1 MAIWGWLPPAFRPGA
16 LFLGSRELNSQPIG
30 FPSFNG
36 VYVMARTDVILRY
49 ADYAALPPDGRRYE
63 LHRGELVVTAAPS
76 PLHQTVAANLYRL
89 LYPAVRAR
97 QGRVFVA
104 PLDVILDDTTV
115 VQPDVVFLDVDR
127 LTAITSRGIEGPPT
141 LVVEVLSP
149 ATATMDRRTKRQL
162 YARYQVPSLW
172 LIDPEARTL
181 EAYVLRSP
189 EGYQIAVQASGDAT
203 VTAPPF
209 PDFALRL
216 ADLWEGAELPDRS

>member
-1 MAIWGWLPPAFRPGA
+1 MRP
-16 LFLGSRELNSQPIG
+16 
-30 FPSFNG
+30 
-36 VYVMARTDVILRY
+36 TDVVLRY

-63 LHRGELVVTAAPS
+63 LHGGELIVTAAPS

-115 VQPDVVFLDVDR
+115 VQPDVVFLDSDR
-127 LTAITSRGIEGPPT
+127 LTGITSRGIEGPPT

-149 ATATMDRRTKRQL
+149 ATAAMDRRAKRQL
-162 YARYQVPSLW
+162 CARYGVPFLW

-181 EAYVLRSP
+181 EAYVLRPP
-189 EGYQIAVQASGDAT
+189 EGYRLAVQAAGDAS
-203 VTAPPF
+203 VSPSPF
-209 PDFALRL
+209 LDFALRL
-216 ADLWEGAELPDRS
+216 ADLWEGTELPSGS

>member
-1 MAIWGWLPPAFRPGA
+1 MGP
-16 LFLGSRELNSQPIG
+16 
-30 FPSFNG
+30 
-36 VYVMARTDVILRY
+36 TDVILRY
-49 ADYAALPPDGRRYE
+49 ADYAGLPADGRRYE
-63 LHRGELVVTAAPS
+63 LHRGELIVTAAPS

-115 VQPDVVFLDVDR
+115 VQPDVVFVDADR

-149 ATATMDRRTKRQL
+149 ATAAMDRRTKRQL
-162 YARYQVPSLW
+162 YARYAVPFLW

-181 EAYVLRSP
+181 EGYVLRAA
-189 EGYQIAVQASGDAT
+189 EGYDLAVQAAGDAT
-203 VTAPPF
+203 ATAPPF
-209 PDFALRL
+209 PEFALGL
-216 ADLWEGAELPDRS
+216 ADLWEGTELPHRP